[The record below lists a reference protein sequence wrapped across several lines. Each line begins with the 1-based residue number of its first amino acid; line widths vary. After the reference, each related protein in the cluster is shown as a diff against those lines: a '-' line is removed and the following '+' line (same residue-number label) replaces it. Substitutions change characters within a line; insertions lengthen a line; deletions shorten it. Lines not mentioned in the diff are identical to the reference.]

1 MDFLDAPSTG
11 RAWSDTHRRGGRSV
25 GLVPTMGALHQG
37 HLALIDAAHQLADEV
52 AVSIFV
58 NPLQFD
64 RSDDFEHYPRPLDHD
79 LEICE
84 RAGVS
89 AVYAPTPAA
98 MYPTGFE
105 THVEPGSLAD
115 TLEGLM
121 RPGHFRGVATVV
133 AKLFGAL
140 RPDVAVFG
148 EKDAQQLAVVR
159 RMTIDLDLGVEVISV
174 PTVREP
180 DGLALSSRN
189 VRLSPDD
196 RRAAVCVPRAIE
208 AARRSVA
215 GGERSAAAI
224 VNAARDVVNAEPRAR
239 LEYADVVDD
248 GFAPVVHLDHEGL
261 LVLAVWF
268 GDIRLIDNAH
278 LRA

>member
-1 MDFLDAPSTG
+1 MDILDAPSTG

-58 NPLQFD
+58 NALQFD

-89 AVYAPTPAA
+89 AVYAPTPGA

-159 RMTIDLDLGVEVISV
+159 RMTLDLDLGVEVIAV

-189 VRLSPDD
+189 ARLSPDD
-196 RRAAVCVPRAIE
+196 RRAAVCVPHAIE

-215 GGERSAAAI
+215 GGERSAAA
-224 VNAARDVVNAEPRAR
+224 VAHAARDVVNAEPRAR
-239 LEYADVVDD
+239 LEYADVVDE
-248 GFAPVVHLDHEGL
+248 GFAPLVHLDHEGL

-268 GDIRLIDNAH
+268 GDVRLIDNAH
-278 LRA
+278 LCA